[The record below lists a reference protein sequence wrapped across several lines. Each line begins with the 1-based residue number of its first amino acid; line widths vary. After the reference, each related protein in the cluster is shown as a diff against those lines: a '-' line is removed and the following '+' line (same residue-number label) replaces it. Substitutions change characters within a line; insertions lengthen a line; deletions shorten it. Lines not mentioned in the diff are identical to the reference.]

1 MSKRWNLFRYPRHVT
16 CIGHYC
22 WVTVVLAVY
31 LPIHCIIGRYKTFVS
46 VPNEQISPIYTI
58 LKYALHEPSANYEF
72 TSLTR
77 VHPNI
82 NHSHISAYE
91 FLMPILSSSE
101 MWVIIKEQTHKNI
114 CKYSAVKGENKT
126 QFRVLR
132 TRKIQHSTVSIP
144 AREAGWN
151 WNGTGAHGGRM
162 VANISCPP
170 NQHDRSEISMKMA
183 WKTHYSLQWAS
194 LSQTMN
200 VPARS
205 TCVAPHLTNRGV
217 SRATKFNSLNIPH
230 SIDCI
235 YDDDLLNELIS
246 LRVETYFDA
255 SHESYCAQIKS
266 EILERVIR
274 IFRSESPS

>member
-1 MSKRWNLFRYPRHVT
+1 M
-16 CIGHYC
+16 
-22 WVTVVLAVY
+22 Y

-72 TSLTR
+72 TSLTH

-144 AREAGWN
+144 AREAG
-151 WNGTGAHGGRM
+151 
-162 VANISCPP
+162 
-170 NQHDRSEISMKMA
+170 
-183 WKTHYSLQWAS
+183 
-194 LSQTMN
+194 
-200 VPARS
+200 
-205 TCVAPHLTNRGV
+205 
-217 SRATKFNSLNIPH
+217 
-230 SIDCI
+230 
-235 YDDDLLNELIS
+235 
-246 LRVETYFDA
+246 
-255 SHESYCAQIKS
+255 
-266 EILERVIR
+266 
-274 IFRSESPS
+274 